1 MSQFRRRS
9 LYVLLGLLPSL
20 FGAFSAFSIGLP
32 GFWTGA
38 SLAIGGFAYLAFAA
52 FPLQSGPFRYVTLS
66 LFLGVGFLVVLS
78 SIAIFETIKAVT
90 TGRVVP
96 TTETAVWFVGWLLV
110 LVGPGGC
117 LLHFMRVGRRTPNNS
132 CMDSSVKQ
140 SLP

>member
-1 MSQFRRRS
+1 MSQFGRRS

-32 GFWTGA
+32 GFWTGS
-38 SLAIGGFAYLAFAA
+38 SLAIGGFAYLASAA
-52 FPLQSGPFRYVTLS
+52 FPLQSRPFRYATLC
-66 LFLGVGFLVVLS
+66 LFLGVGFLAVLS

-96 TTETAVWFVGWLLV
+96 TAETAVWFVGWLLV

-117 LLHFMRVGRRTPNNS
+117 LLHFIRVGRRTPNNS
-132 CMDSSVKQ
+132 FKPNPLRGSA
-140 SLP
+140 